1 VFSPAVGKAPTVL
14 GIAVAAAA
22 ANIADIPVEAE
33 LFAAASAVASL
44 PNKLTRCTG
53 GCDGGSDSGGSCE
66 EEAPLLTEP
75 NIAVTEVVE
84 DVSIEPNPDKFLPN
98 EELNAMPGTSPP
110 VTIGEGGGF
119 LLGETLE
126 APLALLFGLYSGKI
140 LIVGTD
146 AAGVDALLLSLLG
159 LPAASS
165 SRGNR
170 ADSTRSILPA
180 AGTSTEGLLAS
191 IKFTAGAATTPTESV
206 NTLKPLLL
214 GATLLF
220 SSINSSLL
228 LLAATSVTRFCINTA
243 LGATDAGAAT
253 TWFELDLLSLLLTF
267 MSVVI
272 KFSAYFLRITK
283 SSCATEVWSLA

>member
-14 GIAVAAAA
+14 GTAVAAAA

-119 LLGETLE
+119 LLGETL